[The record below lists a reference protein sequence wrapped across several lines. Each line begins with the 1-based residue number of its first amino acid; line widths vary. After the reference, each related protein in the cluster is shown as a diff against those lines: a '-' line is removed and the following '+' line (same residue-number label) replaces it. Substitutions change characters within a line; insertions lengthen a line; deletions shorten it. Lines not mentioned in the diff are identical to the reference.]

1 MEKEIKNIKRNIDSL
16 TAFLIV
22 FAIGSLY
29 IFYKQ
34 SERLNAH
41 KEVIQL
47 MHDGNKVRNK
57 HIQLIGKNQILLNNK
72 LKRYDKNK

>member
-16 TAFLIV
+16 TAFVIV

-34 SERLNAH
+34 NERINAH
-41 KEVIQL
+41 KEVIEL
-47 MHDGNKVRNK
+47 MNEANKSQQESIK
-57 HIQLIGKNQILLNNK
+57 LLMKNQILLNNK
-72 LKRYDKNK
+72 LKRYELNK